1 MDQEYVLCVQRIR
14 FHVFSHIF
22 EILKM
27 NLYRILSEI
36 LNLFLLLNLHYS
48 IVLSRLPY
56 VAIFT
61 VEWRKVIYTET
72 LLCSL
77 FFIKRWCWCWI
88 ETYNEFLDK
97 GKYHDHH
104 VLILWNFAVNL
115 LFFAKKLPILEIL
128 QARLR
133 TTFCHFRGERI

>member
-1 MDQEYVLCVQRIR
+1 MDQEYVLCLQRIR

-27 NLYRILSEI
+27 NLYRILGEI

-56 VAIFT
+56 VATFYSR
-61 VEWRKVIYTET
+61 VTESY
-72 LLCSL
+72 LL
-77 FFIKRWCWCWI
+77 FFIKRWFWCWI
-88 ETYNEFLDK
+88 ETSNEFLDK

-128 QARLR
+128 QARHR
-133 TTFCHFRGERI
+133 TPFCHFRGKRI